1 PAKEVVVEEPVPLS
15 GPPGSAVEIS
25 SRGRVIFPGDGL
37 TKGDLADYYRAAA
50 PILLPWLADRP
61 ISLVRC
67 PQGRAR
73 ACFFQK

>member
-1 PAKEVVVEEPVPLS
+1 FTADHVVRHASFLGLREDKPAKEVVVEEPVPLS

-50 PILLPWLADRP
+50 PILLPWLA
-61 ISLVRC
+61 
-67 PQGRAR
+67 
-73 ACFFQK
+73 